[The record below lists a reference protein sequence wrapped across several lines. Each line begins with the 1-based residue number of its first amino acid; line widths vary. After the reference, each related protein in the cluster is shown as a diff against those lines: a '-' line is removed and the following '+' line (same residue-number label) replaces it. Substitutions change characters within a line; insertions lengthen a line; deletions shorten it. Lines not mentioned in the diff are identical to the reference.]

1 MGRTS
6 TARER
11 LIDATG
17 ELMRSRSYSS
27 LGVAEI
33 CAKAEVKKGS
43 FYHFFESKQALTI
56 EAINA
61 YWEAERGC
69 WTAELAATGPALDR
83 LRRLLDTMAQLQRRM
98 KETSGTVD
106 GCLLGNLTL
115 ELSTQ
120 EPAVRARLEEVF
132 DEQIALVVGTLNDA
146 ADEGTIPRERATATT
161 ARAVVAHLEGLV
173 MFAKVK
179 NDPAVLD
186 ELWPH
191 TLLLL
196 GAADHPPD
204 ARTPH
209 SQPTAQLD

>member
-17 ELMRSRSYSS
+17 ELMQSRGYSS

-43 FYHFFESKQALTI
+43 FYHFFESKQALTV
-56 EAINA
+56 EAVNA
-61 YWEAERGC
+61 YWKTERGY
-69 WTAELAATGPALDR
+69 WNTELAAAGPALDR
-83 LRRLLDTMAQLQRRM
+83 LRRLLDAMVQLQRRM
-98 KETSGTVD
+98 KEASGTVD
-106 GCLLGNLTL
+106 GCLLGNLAL

-120 EPAVRARLEEVF
+120 EPAVRTRLEEIF
-132 DEQIALVVGTLNDA
+132 DEQIALVAATLDAA
-146 ADEGTIPRERATATT
+146 ADEGAVPRERATAAT

-173 MFAKVK
+173 MFAKLK

-186 ELWPH
+186 DLWPH

-196 GAADHPPD
+196 GAAG
-204 ARTPH
+204 
-209 SQPTAQLD
+209 

>member
-6 TARER
+6 TARDR

-17 ELMRSRSYSS
+17 ELMQRRGYSS

-43 FYHFFESKQALTI
+43 FYHFFESKQALTV
-56 EAINA
+56 EAVNA
-61 YWEAERGC
+61 YWNAERSY
-69 WTAELAATGPALDR
+69 WTTELTATGPALDR
-83 LRRLLDTMAQLQRRM
+83 LRRLLDTMAQLQRRI

-106 GCLLGNLTL
+106 GCLLGNLAL

-120 EPAVRARLEEVF
+120 EPAVQARLEEIF
-132 DEQIALVVGTLNDA
+132 DEQIALVAATLNGA
-146 ADEGTIPRERATATT
+146 ADEGTIPRERATAAT

-173 MFAKVK
+173 MFAKLK
-179 NDPAVLD
+179 NDPTVLD
-186 ELWPH
+186 DLWPH

-196 GAADHPPD
+196 GAAC
-204 ARTPH
+204 
-209 SQPTAQLD
+209 

>member
-6 TARER
+6 TARDR

-17 ELMRSRSYSS
+17 ELMQRRGYSS

-43 FYHFFESKQALTI
+43 FYHFFESKQALTV
-56 EAINA
+56 EAVNA
-61 YWEAERGC
+61 YWNAERSY
-69 WTAELAATGPALDR
+69 WTTELTATGPALDR
-83 LRRLLDTMAQLQRRM
+83 LRRLLDTMAQLQRRT

-106 GCLLGNLTL
+106 GCLLGNLAL

-120 EPAVRARLEEVF
+120 EPAVQARLEEIF
-132 DEQIALVVGTLNDA
+132 DEQIALVAATLNDA
-146 ADEGTIPRERATATT
+146 ADEGTIPHERATATT

-173 MFAKVK
+173 MFAKLR
-179 NDPAVLD
+179 NDPTVLD
-186 ELWPH
+186 DLWPH

-196 GAADHPPD
+196 GAAC
-204 ARTPH
+204 
-209 SQPTAQLD
+209 

>member
-6 TARER
+6 TARDR

-17 ELMRSRSYSS
+17 ELMQSRGYGS

-43 FYHFFESKQALTI
+43 FYHFFESKQALTV
-56 EAINA
+56 EAVNA
-61 YWEAERGC
+61 YWKAERSC
-69 WTAELAATGPALDR
+69 WTTELAAAGPALDR
-83 LRRLLDTMAQLQRRM
+83 LRRLLDAMVRLQRRM
-98 KETSGTVD
+98 KEASGTVD
-106 GCLLGNLTL
+106 GCLLGNLAL

-120 EPAVRARLEEVF
+120 EPAVRARLEEIF
-132 DEQIALVVGTLNDA
+132 DEQIALVAATLDDA
-146 ADEGTIPRERATATT
+146 ADEGTVPRERATAAT

-173 MFAKVK
+173 MFAKLK

-186 ELWPH
+186 DLWPH

-196 GAADHPPD
+196 GAAG
-204 ARTPH
+204 
-209 SQPTAQLD
+209 